1 MEELEKQLGVA
12 REKIKQQESVTKQI
26 SMRESKIKNLEDDVA
41 KMRRNKESLEKQIKS
56 EWDKHSKF
64 KQKFEKE
71 LINTKKANTD
81 KDRELIKLKQD
92 LKKTD
97 QQMNSKITELR
108 AMKTRVNEERLRRD
122 IEKKEEMEK
131 KGIDI
136 DRIKVWITQNTEKMF
151 RARELQESMTKHN
164 QEKTRI
170 EDEMFSEGDKLSEI
184 MLDKER
190 KDIEKQ

>member
-71 LINTKKANTD
+71 LINAKKANTD

-108 AMKTRVNEERLRRD
+108 AMKARVNEERLRRD

>member
-1 MEELEKQLGVA
+1 
-12 REKIKQQESVTKQI
+12 
-26 SMRESKIKNLEDDVA
+26 
-41 KMRRNKESLEKQIKS
+41 
-56 EWDKHSKF
+56 
-64 KQKFEKE
+64 
-71 LINTKKANTD
+71 
-81 KDRELIKLKQD
+81 
-92 LKKTD
+92 
-97 QQMNSKITELR
+97 
-108 AMKTRVNEERLRRD
+108 
-122 IEKKEEMEK
+122 MEK